1 MVKSLW
7 GIKKIFVTLHRNFIM
22 IILISQILERFN
34 YKKIVLL
41 GFALPMIL
49 AGCSSRNQRD
59 SHAVAT
65 LETAQKDIA
74 MNSEMRYKVEQGI
87 VLEQVRNIY
96 SVIRSDY
103 MIHGGV
109 FDSDLFDKSY
119 CSKAWNKLLLQV
131 RCKEERT
138 NTLFYEIN
146 PWSMTRYSGMIV
158 NFDEFEVTDLVIEP
172 EKKASVSFTVYEDDA
187 YTPARIDLVYED
199 GHWVIDNFY
208 NLKYMLDV
216 RNCMRQYLAH
226 DIV

>member
-1 MVKSLW
+1 
-7 GIKKIFVTLHRNFIM
+7 M
-22 IILISQILERFN
+22 IILTIKKLKRFS

-41 GFALPMIL
+41 GLVLPMML
-49 AGCSSRNQRD
+49 AGCNSRNQRD
-59 SHAVAT
+59 SYAVASVDT
-65 LETAQKDIA
+65 VQVFGA

-87 VLEQVRNIY
+87 VLEQVKNIY
-96 SVIRSDY
+96 NVVRADY
-103 MIHGGV
+103 MIRGGV

-119 CSKAWNKLLLQV
+119 CSKSWNKLLLQV
-131 RCKEERT
+131 RCKEQRT

-146 PWSMTRYSGMIV
+146 PWSMTCYSGMIV

-216 RNCMRQYLAH
+216 RNCMQQYLAH

>member
-1 MVKSLW
+1 M
-7 GIKKIFVTLHRNFIM
+7 
-22 IILISQILERFN
+22 ERFN

-41 GFALPMIL
+41 GLFLPMIM
-49 AGCSSRNQRD
+49 ASCVSRQQRD
-59 SHAVAT
+59 SHAVASLST
-65 LETAQKDIA
+65 VEANGA

-87 VLEQVRNIY
+87 VLEQVKNIY
-96 SVIRSDY
+96 SVVRADYLIR
-103 MIHGGV
+103 GGV

-119 CSKAWNKLLLQV
+119 CSKSWNKLLLEV

-187 YTPARIDLVYED
+187 YTPARIDLVYEN
-199 GHWVIDNFY
+199 GRWVIDNFY

-216 RNCMRQYLAH
+216 RNCMRQFLAH